1 MEDLA
6 GRQIQNL
13 KGLINLF
20 KILLNLIMS
29 YQTPPS

>member
-6 GRQIQNL
+6 RRQIQNL
-13 KGLINLF
+13 KGLNLL

>member
-6 GRQIQNL
+6 GSQIQNL
-13 KGLINLF
+13 KGLNLF